1 MPTTTSTETT
11 ITGPLAACLTLAVV
25 VVGLASVFV
34 ADGHA
39 PLVAA
44 GLAVLYTAA
53 GLVAGV
59 ITAFALDLTR
69 TGLRRFR

>member
-11 ITGPLAACLTLAVV
+11 ITGPLAACLALGVV
-25 VVGLASVFV
+25 VVLGGIFI

-69 TGLRRFR
+69 TRLRRFR